1 MQKDSRLDLDGRRCL
16 VTGGSRGIGAAT
28 AKLLARC
35 GADVAI
41 GFDSRAS
48 EAAGVVA
55 EIEKEGRRAVAIR
68 ADVAVEGG
76 AQRLVE
82 DAAAALSGLDLL
94 VNNAGIW
101 TEGRIEDL
109 SPEQWDREFAV
120 NCRGTYLVTHFAV
133 PSMKQN
139 RFGRIV
145 NVSSTAGQRGEA
157 RHSHYAATKGA
168 IISLTKS
175 LAAELGPD
183 GIIVNCVAPGWVE
196 TDMSAA
202 ALADPRL
209 QEEIRRTVPRGRAA
223 TAEEVAGPI
232 VFLLSDWAAHINGE
246 VLNVNG
252 GSVLA
257 G

>member
-1 MQKDSRLDLDGRRCL
+1 MQKDSRLDLEGRRCL

-28 AKLLARC
+28 ARLLARC

-41 GFDSRAS
+41 GFVSRES
-48 EAAGVVA
+48 EAAAVVA
-55 EIEKEGRRAVAIR
+55 SIEAQGRRAAAIR
-68 ADVAVEGG
+68 ADVAVD
-76 AQRLVE
+76 ADARRLV
-82 DAAAALSGLDLL
+82 AQASAALSGLDLL

-101 TEGRIEDL
+101 TEARIEDL
-109 SPEQWDREFAV
+109 SPAQWDREFAV

-133 PSMKQN
+133 PAMLKN

-168 IISLTKS
+168 VISLTKS
-175 LAAELGPD
+175 LAAELGPA
-183 GIIVNCVAPGWVE
+183 GITVNCVAPGWVE

-202 ALADPRL
+202 ALSDPSL

-223 TAEEVAGPI
+223 AAEEIAGPI
-232 VFLLSDWAAHINGE
+232 VFLLSEWAAHINGE

-252 GSVLA
+252 GSVLT